1 MYFKFTTKQQS
12 IDFCKLVNNGENIS
26 VNETNVTT
34 GYAQPIEIL
43 GAFYVIA
50 DDVTSKYT
58 DAEAID
64 IYAEIYN
71 DPTPPTLLSYAVEIP
86 LEYRLP
92 FRNGVFK
99 LNAFEV
105 PLDDYQDT
113 KVVNLAYFE
122 WAEFR
127 AELDTK
133 DANGNFVYQALKDSL
148 MDLWDYVE
156 LQVIN
161 QNLIIL

>member
-1 MYFKFTTKQQS
+1 MIIINTNEYNGTQKGVNIFFASPIKSGEHIGKFATS
-12 IDFCKLVNNGENIS
+12 ENAL
-26 VNETNVTT
+26 NEF
-34 GYAQPIEIL
+34 PEIFENL
-43 GAFYVIA
+43 EYEIVDLEPKVFEV
-50 DDVTSKYT
+50 
-58 DAEAID
+58 DA
-64 IYAEIYN
+64 
-71 DPTPPTLLSYAVEIP
+71 TPPTLLPYAVEIP

-148 MDLWDYVE
+148 MDLWDYVG
-156 LQVIN
+156 LQVAN
-161 QNLIIL
+161 QNLIVL

>member
-1 MYFKFTTKQQS
+1 MIKGYFNKQ
-12 IDFCKLVNNGENIS
+12 DLKVYVDYYFRENNLDVCRQLGYFDLKNNWQKVSTNTELESVFNDVILESLNI
-26 VNETNVTT
+26 E
-34 GYAQPIEIL
+34 GLDY
-43 GAFYVIA
+43 
-50 DDVTSKYT
+50 
-58 DAEAID
+58 
-64 IYAEIYN
+64 YN
-71 DPTPPTLLSYAVEIP
+71 PPTLLPYAVEIP
-86 LEYRLP
+86 IEYRLP
-92 FRNGVFK
+92 FRNVVFK

-105 PLDDYQDT
+105 PLDDYQNT

-156 LQVIN
+156 LQADNGNV
-161 QNLIIL
+161 IIL